1 MTVSTAEDRSRWL
14 HGGGKKDF
22 GMLTR
27 GRSKCQRA
35 SQVQALNRSRW
46 PRVVSITSISLG
58 LVTVRRPIVSH
69 IRHTA
74 LQTQESK
81 AY

>member
-1 MTVSTAEDRSRWL
+1 MKAYQADTYSAIWLGMSRMTVSTAEDRSMWL

-46 PRVVSITSISLG
+46 PRVVGITSISVWDL
-58 LVTVRRPIVSH
+58 
-69 IRHTA
+69 
-74 LQTQESK
+74 
-81 AY
+81 